1 MIGCREVYGDIKIV
15 VDSFLKLRDK
25 ETPIV
30 KNNKVRKAVELLDIL
45 NKVFS

>member
-1 MIGCREVYGDIKIV
+1 VIGCREVYGDIETV

-25 ETPIV
+25 ETPTV
-30 KNNKVRKAVELLDIL
+30 RDNRVRKAVELPDIL